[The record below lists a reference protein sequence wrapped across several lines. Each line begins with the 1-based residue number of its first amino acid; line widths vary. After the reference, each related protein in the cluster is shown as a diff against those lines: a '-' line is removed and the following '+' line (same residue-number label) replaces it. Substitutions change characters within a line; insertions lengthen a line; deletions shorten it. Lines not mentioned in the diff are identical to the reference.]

1 MLESKKFKRRLAAA
15 VIFVMVA
22 ITVYSIKGGNYE
34 PTRITGE
41 TLTDAGMTW
50 FTEDW
55 NVIHFPLSVQ
65 GRQGETTTIRST
77 LPIDIP
83 DGYAMEF
90 LSLYSA
96 CEVRIDGEVVNSY
109 AQTLPLRYGRMT
121 GNIRVITPIQK
132 KMAGHSITVSFTPY
146 YNIHMDIAGINFGDI
161 AAIKYSVASDNLV
174 RLIVVVSLF
183 IMLLVGIGLTI
194 YQLREK
200 NKAGF
205 SLFSNFCFFTMIVM
219 LWVICSS
226 DIPQFFTDANEAV
239 SLVSFLCLASVG
251 IPYLG
256 FCAQI
261 LKRGSDV
268 CEIMGIAGWIL
279 PIINLIGFCGNLYD
293 PLEVLI
299 LSHIYIG
306 CGAILTLILAF
317 MNHRGGTDAKIL
329 LTATIIIALGFFTGV
344 AFYYIAP
351 SQGYAGTVV
360 GLGMVAFVSTLFVL
374 VLNRQ
379 LTYVRE
385 RKYLDTYKE
394 LAYRDMLTGLG
405 NRAAFDK
412 LWNEIADK
420 YEEGTEVTLFMFDL
434 NFLKHV
440 NDELGHI
447 EGDRLIKNMAECLDK
462 TFKNAGTT
470 YRLGGD
476 EFAAVVIGSK
486 RAPEK
491 LLREFDNN
499 VEYCNIINKTK
510 LSTAKGFY
518 QLPFAKTESF
528 AREIYRLA
536 DQAMYADKQRRN
548 HF

>member
-1 MLESKKFKRRLAAA
+1 MLESKKFKRRVATIVILIMIVVA
-15 VIFVMVA
+15 VF
-22 ITVYSIKGGNYE
+22 SFKGGKNE
-34 PTRITGE
+34 DTRITGE
-41 TLTDAGMTW
+41 TLDDAGMTW

-55 NVIHFPLSVQ
+55 NVVHFPLSVQ
-65 GRQGETTTIRST
+65 GKEGETTLIRST
-77 LPIDIP
+77 LPLDIP
-83 DGYAMEF
+83 EGYAMEF

-96 CEVRIDGEVVNSY
+96 CEIKVGGTVVNSY
-109 AQTLPLRYGRMT
+109 AKTLPLPYGRMT
-121 GNIRVITPIQK
+121 GNIRVITPITK
-132 KMAGHSITVSFTPY
+132 DMAGRDITITFTPY
-146 YNIHMDIAGINFGDI
+146 YDIHMDISGINFGNI
-161 AAIKYSVASDNLV
+161 AAVKYSVASDNFV

-200 NKAGF
+200 NESGF
-205 SLFSNFCFFTMIVM
+205 SLFSNFCFFTLIVM

-226 DIPQFFTDANEAV
+226 DIPQFFTNANEGVAYI
-239 SLVSFLCLASVG
+239 SFLCLACVG

-261 LKRGSDV
+261 LKRGSKI
-268 CEIMGIAGWIL
+268 CEFMGIAGWIL
-279 PIINLIGFCGNLYD
+279 PIVNLIGFCGNLFD
-293 PLEVLI
+293 PLEILI

-306 CGAILTLILAF
+306 TGAILTLILAF
-317 MNHRGGTDAKIL
+317 LNHRGGTDTKIL
-329 LTATIIIALGFFTGV
+329 LTATIIIAFGFFVGV

-351 SQGYAGTVV
+351 SQGYAGTIV
-360 GLGMVAFVSTLFVL
+360 GLSMVAFVSTLFAL

-405 NRAAFDK
+405 NRAAYDK
-412 LWNEIADK
+412 FWNEAADK
-420 YEEGTEVTLFMFDL
+420 YEEGTEFTLYMFDL
-434 NFLKHV
+434 NFLKRV
-440 NDELGHI
+440 NDEFGHA

-470 YRLGGD
+470 FRLGGD
-476 EFAAVVIGSK
+476 EFAAIVIGAKKS
-486 RAPEK
+486 PDK

-499 VEYCNIINKTK
+499 VEYCNIINKAK
-510 LSTAKGFY
+510 LSAAKGYY
-518 QLPFAKTESF
+518 QMPFAKTESF

-548 HF
+548 HI

>member
-1 MLESKKFKRRLAAA
+1 
-15 VIFVMVA
+15 
-22 ITVYSIKGGNYE
+22 
-34 PTRITGE
+34 
-41 TLTDAGMTW
+41 
-50 FTEDW
+50 
-55 NVIHFPLSVQ
+55 
-65 GRQGETTTIRST
+65 
-77 LPIDIP
+77 
-83 DGYAMEF
+83 
-90 LSLYSA
+90 
-96 CEVRIDGEVVNSY
+96 
-109 AQTLPLRYGRMT
+109 MT
-121 GNIRVITPIQK
+121 GNIRVITPITQA
-132 KMAGHSITVSFTPY
+132 MAGRDISVSFTPY
-146 YNIHMDIAGINFGDI
+146 YNIHMDIAGINFGNI

-183 IMLLVGIGLTI
+183 IMFLVGVGLTV

-205 SLFSNFCFFTMIVM
+205 SLFSNFCFFTLIVI

-226 DIPQFFTDANEAV
+226 DIPQFLTDANEAV
-239 SLVSFLCLASVG
+239 SLISFLCLASVG

-256 FCAQI
+256 FCAQV
-261 LKRGSDV
+261 LKRGSNI
-268 CEIMGIAGWIL
+268 CEILGIIGWIL
-279 PIINLIGFCGNLYD
+279 PIINIIGFCGNLFD
-293 PLEVLI
+293 PLEILI

-306 CGAILTLILAF
+306 GGAILTLVLAF

-329 LTATIIIALGFFTGV
+329 LTATVIIALGFFAGV

-360 GLGMVAFVSTLFVL
+360 GLGMVTFVSTLFVL

-379 LTYVRE
+379 ITYVRE

-412 LWNEIADK
+412 LWNELSDK

-447 EGDRLIKNMAECLDK
+447 EGDRLIKNMAECLEK
-462 TFKNAGTT
+462 TFKNAGSTF
-470 YRLGGD
+470 RLGGD

-486 RAPEK
+486 RSPEK

-518 QLPFAKTESF
+518 QMPFSKTESF
-528 AREIYRLA
+528 ARELYRLA